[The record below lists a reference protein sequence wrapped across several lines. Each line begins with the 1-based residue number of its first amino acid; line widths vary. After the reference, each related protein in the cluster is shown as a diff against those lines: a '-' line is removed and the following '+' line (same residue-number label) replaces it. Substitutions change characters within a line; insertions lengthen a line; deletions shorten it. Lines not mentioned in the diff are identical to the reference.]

1 MPQTWWRSAMA
12 QSPEAKCLDLQ
23 GSWPHPQRRA
33 YSQKQYE
40 RSQTAT
46 VFGAGAPRVDRAT

>member
-1 MPQTWWRSAMA
+1 MA